1 MSKSII
7 ANNKPATV
15 QLEKDKEYYY
25 CSCGRSANQPFCDG
39 SHKGTDF
46 TPLAFT
52 AEKTGVAW
60 LCSCKQT
67 KKAPYCDG
75 SHNQISDSQVGKESP

>member
-7 ANNKPATV
+7 ANNKPATI
-15 QLEKDKEYYY
+15 QLEKDNEYYY

-39 SHKGTDF
+39 SHKDTDF

-52 AEKTGVAW
+52 AEKTGIAW
-60 LCSCKQT
+60 LCTCKQT
-67 KKAPYCDG
+67 KTAPYCDG
-75 SHNQISDSQVGKESP
+75 SHNQISDSQVGKEAP